1 MNQSLR
7 TVPNRLMGMLKSM
20 ATPLCFLLVWA
31 GASQAQVSTSYT
43 FAGSSGTYT
52 EITGGTQL
60 WGGNFQLDNFDNL
73 VSSAQTI
80 PSFNFNGTAYTSMYV
95 STNGFIT
102 FGSAPTST
110 NFTPI
115 SGNEGYAGA
124 ISGFGADLENRS
136 GFNAREV
143 RWETIG
149 NEVIIQW
156 KGVRRQNL
164 SENFNFQIRL
174 NTATNAIAI
183 IYGPRSTPDNATTF
197 QPEVG
202 LRGSSN
208 LLLSNLN
215 SRRVESGAETW
226 ANSLAGSSF
235 AHKVRYTNA
244 SPAKSWTNGQI
255 YTWSPC
261 TPPTVSVSPSPASYC
276 PGGSVALTASGATS
290 YAWSPASGLSGTTGA
305 NVSANPAALT
315 VYTVSGTNSGC
326 AFAGT
331 QQVAVAIKGT
341 PTAASATPSATS
353 ACAGSTIDLTGSA
366 TNLPTTLLSNNFNSG
381 LNGWSTVNSST
392 GGNPAD
398 AAWTLRPNGYFYNA
412 SSGAD
417 PTFNSNDNTQFLL
430 SNSDDQGSGGTTA
443 TVLKSPG
450 FNTEGY
456 TALSL
461 TYFHHYRFNS
471 GATDRGYV
479 EVSTDD
485 QNWTTVQTHSSTQG
499 AANGFVSTNVNLNAY
514 AGEEIVYV
522 RFRYAATY
530 DWWWA
535 IDNVTLTG
543 TPAALTWGWSSTPA
557 GYTSTSQSPTGV
569 TVTQTRTY
577 TVTATSTNGC
587 SASATTASVTAIT
600 APNAGMSGTLDICSN
615 QSAVALSASLGGTP
629 DAGGAWTGPSPV
641 IGGNYDPATMDPGV
655 YTYTV
660 TATPCANAQAT
671 VTVTEPAATLWYA
684 DTDADGFGDPG
695 SSQLACTAP
704 LNHVANN
711 TDDCPSVFGVIG
723 SACNDGNACTL
734 NDVLDG
740 SCNCAGTYTD
750 TDSDGVCDANDN
762 CPTIPGQIGSACDDG
777 VDCTVN
783 DVLDG
788 LCNCAGTYTDTDS
801 DGTCDFDDGC
811 PTDPNKTWEGICGCG
826 NPDVDGDGDT
836 VMDCL
841 DGCPTDP
848 NKIAPGLC
856 GCGTPDTDTD
866 GDAAA
871 DCNDQCP
878 LDPNKTS
885 PGTCGCGNAEPG
897 TACNDGNPNTGNDVV
912 NASCQCLGTPLDCA
926 GVPGGPAVPGTT
938 CDDNDA
944 NTVNDVYDA
953 NCTCAGTPTGEIVGL
968 TLNTD
973 ANGSQ
978 TSWEIIPLG
987 GGAALCSG
995 SNYANNSSIP
1005 LSCPLADG
1013 CYVLRVMDSFGDGMT
1028 TGGYALRN
1036 GQNERIIDNNGD
1048 GNFTFTSQLLN
1059 GQGFCLPLGSD
1070 RVKPSRCDLEN
1081 LLPTDWTAAEEN
1093 PAVSAQFG
1101 IGNQADD
1108 GYQFWFFNPDGA
1120 YSRRVL
1126 VTHAT
1131 NNYLFPWG
1139 PARCS
1144 YLRLSDLVTLPLPHN
1159 TLLNLRVRSLV
1170 NGVYSE
1176 FGPACRLKI
1185 DLVNQCPTT
1194 QLVDDTNSPNH
1205 SCGLTNVL
1213 LNGSQYLHAVYV
1225 ANVVKYQF
1233 EFDDVNSNYLRRIA
1247 IPGSSLHLVPWATL
1261 PLQYGTTYSVR
1272 VRVSYDNGANYCPW
1286 GNACTITTAPTPPVQ
1301 SQGRGMITVI
1311 GEESHEFR
1319 LWPNPNRG
1327 DVLNLIAD
1335 GLSEEAV
1342 TAEVVIMD
1350 LFGKQVHAAKVPV
1363 TDGTVRE
1370 IMSLDGRLPAGVY
1383 LVTLQ
1388 DQGAQRVQRL
1398 VIE

>member
-1 MNQSLR
+1 M
-7 TVPNRLMGMLKSM
+7 
-20 ATPLCFLLVWA
+20 
-31 GASQAQVSTSYT
+31 
-43 FAGSSGTYT
+43 
-52 EITGGTQL
+52 
-60 WGGNFQLDNFDNL
+60 
-73 VSSAQTI
+73 
-80 PSFNFNGTAYTSMYV
+80 
-95 STNGFIT
+95 
-102 FGSAPTST
+102 
-110 NFTPI
+110 
-115 SGNEGYAGA
+115 
-124 ISGFGADLENRS
+124 
-136 GFNAREV
+136 
-143 RWETIG
+143 
-149 NEVIIQW
+149 
-156 KGVRRQNL
+156 
-164 SENFNFQIRL
+164 
-174 NTATNAIAI
+174 
-183 IYGPRSTPDNATTF
+183 
-197 QPEVG
+197 
-202 LRGSSN
+202 
-208 LLLSNLN
+208 LSNLN

-226 ANSLAGSSF
+226 ANSLAGTSF
-235 AHKVRYTNA
+235 SHKVRFTNA
-244 SPAKSWTNGQI
+244 SPAKSWTSGQI
-255 YTWSPC
+255 YTWSAC

-305 NVSANPAALT
+305 NVTANPSALT
-315 VYTVSGTNSGC
+315 VYTVSGTSTGC

-331 QQVAVAIKGT
+331 QQVTVAIKGA

-353 ACAGSTIDLTGSA
+353 ACTGGTINLTGSA
-366 TNLPTTLLSNNFNSG
+366 TNLPGTLLSNNFNSG

-392 GGNPAD
+392 GGTPAD

-412 SSGAD
+412 SSGSD

-443 TVLKSPG
+443 TILQSPG

-456 TALSL
+456 TAVSL
-461 TYFHHYRFNS
+461 TYFHYFRFNS
-471 GATDRGYV
+471 GPDDRARV
-479 EVSTDD
+479 EVSTDN
-485 QNWTTVQTHSSTQG
+485 QNWTILQTHSTTQG
-499 AANGFVSTNVNLNAY
+499 TATGFVSTSVNLNAY
-514 AGEEIVYV
+514 VGEEVVYV
-522 RFRYAATY
+522 RFRYSASN

-535 IDNVTLTG
+535 IDNVTVTG
-543 TPAALTWGWSSTPA
+543 TPAALTWGWTSTPA
-557 GYTSTSQSPTGV
+557 GFTSSSQSPSGV
-569 TVTQTRTY
+569 AVSQTRVY
-577 TVTATSTNGC
+577 NLTATAGSGC
-587 SASATTASVTAIT
+587 TATASTASVTAVPP
-600 APNAGMSGTLDICSN
+600 PNAGTNGS
-615 QSAVALSASLGGTP
+615 LSVCATSTTASLLTALGGSP
-629 DAGGAWTGPSPV
+629 DATGSWSGPSTV
-641 IGGNYDPATMDPGV
+641 IGNNYNATTMTPGV

-660 TATPCANAQAT
+660 TPTSPCVGNATAT
-671 VTVTEPAATLWYA
+671 VTVTEQAAPNAGTNGSLSVCATSTTASLLTALGGSPDATGSWSGPSTVIGNNYDATTMTPGVYTYTVTPTSPCVGNATATVTVTEQAVPNAGTNGSLTICSNDPSAALVASLGGTPDGGGAWTGPSAGIGGSYDPATMAPGVYTYTVSAAPCADASATVTVTENTATLWYA
-684 DTDADGFGDPG
+684 DTDGDGFGDPG

-704 LNHVANN
+704 LNHVANS
-711 TDDCPSVFGVIG
+711 TDNCPSVFGVIG
-723 SACNDGNACTL
+723 SSCNDGNACTL
-734 NDVLDG
+734 GDVLNA
-740 SCNCAGTYTD
+740 SCTCAGTYTD

-762 CPTIPGQIGSACDDG
+762 CPTVSGQIGSACDDG

-788 LCNCAGTYTDTDS
+788 LCNCAGTFTDTDS

-811 PTDPNKTWEGICGCG
+811 PLDPNKTWEGICGCG

-848 NKIAPGLC
+848 NKISPGLC

-871 DCNDQCP
+871 DCNDLCP
-878 LDPNKTS
+878 LDPNKTA

-912 NASCQCLGTPLDCA
+912 NASCQCIGTTLDCA
-926 GVPGGPAVPGTT
+926 GVPGGPAIPGTA
-938 CDDNDA
+938 CDDSNPG
-944 NTVNDVYDA
+944 TVNDVYLA
-953 NCTCAGTPTGEIVGL
+953 NCTCAGTPTGQIVGL
-968 TLNTD
+968 MLNTD

-995 SNYANNSSIP
+995 SNYASNSSIP
-1005 LSCPLADG
+1005 LNCPLADG

-1028 TGGYALRN
+1028 TGGYMLHD
-1036 GQNERIIDNNGD
+1036 GQNKRIIDNDGD
-1048 GNFTFTSQLLN
+1048 GNFTFTSELAN
-1059 GQGFCLPLGSD
+1059 GQGFCLPLGTD
-1070 RVKPSRCDLEN
+1070 RVKPSRCDLES

-1108 GYQFWFFNPDGA
+1108 GYQFWFFNPDGG
-1120 YSRRVL
+1120 YSRRTL
-1126 VTHAT
+1126 ITHAT

-1170 NGVYSE
+1170 NGVYGE

-1233 EFDDVNSNYLRRIA
+1233 EFDDINSTYLRRIA

-1286 GNACTITTAPTPPVQ
+1286 GNACTITTAPTPPSQ
-1301 SQGRGMITVI
+1301 SQGRGMVALISA
-1311 GEESHEFR
+1311 ESHEFR

-1350 LFGKQVHAAKVPV
+1350 LFGKQVHAAQVPV
-1363 TDGTVRE
+1363 TDGAVRE
-1370 IMSLDGRLPAGVY
+1370 IMSLDGRLPSGVY

-1388 DQGAQRVQRL
+1388 TQGTQQVQRL
-1398 VIE
+1398 VVE

>member
-1 MNQSLR
+1 M
-7 TVPNRLMGMLKSM
+7 
-20 ATPLCFLLVWA
+20 
-31 GASQAQVSTSYT
+31 
-43 FAGSSGTYT
+43 
-52 EITGGTQL
+52 
-60 WGGNFQLDNFDNL
+60 
-73 VSSAQTI
+73 
-80 PSFNFNGTAYTSMYV
+80 
-95 STNGFIT
+95 
-102 FGSAPTST
+102 
-110 NFTPI
+110 
-115 SGNEGYAGA
+115 
-124 ISGFGADLENRS
+124 
-136 GFNAREV
+136 
-143 RWETIG
+143 
-149 NEVIIQW
+149 
-156 KGVRRQNL
+156 
-164 SENFNFQIRL
+164 
-174 NTATNAIAI
+174 
-183 IYGPRSTPDNATTF
+183 
-197 QPEVG
+197 
-202 LRGSSN
+202 
-208 LLLSNLN
+208 
-215 SRRVESGAETW
+215 
-226 ANSLAGSSF
+226 
-235 AHKVRYTNA
+235 
-244 SPAKSWTNGQI
+244 
-255 YTWSPC
+255 
-261 TPPTVSVSPSPASYC
+261 
-276 PGGSVALTASGATS
+276 
-290 YAWSPASGLSGTTGA
+290 
-305 NVSANPAALT
+305 
-315 VYTVSGTNSGC
+315 
-326 AFAGT
+326 
-331 QQVAVAIKGT
+331 
-341 PTAASATPSATS
+341 
-353 ACAGSTIDLTGSA
+353 
-366 TNLPTTLLSNNFNSG
+366 
-381 LNGWSTVNSST
+381 
-392 GGNPAD
+392 
-398 AAWTLRPNGYFYNA
+398 
-412 SSGAD
+412 
-417 PTFNSNDNTQFLL
+417 
-430 SNSDDQGSGGTTA
+430 
-443 TVLKSPG
+443 
-450 FNTEGY
+450 
-456 TALSL
+456 
-461 TYFHHYRFNS
+461 
-471 GATDRGYV
+471 
-479 EVSTDD
+479 EVSTDG
-485 QNWTTVQTHSSTQG
+485 QNWTIEQTHSSTQG
-499 AANGFVSTNVNLNAY
+499 AVNGFVLATVNLDAY
-514 AGEEIVYV
+514 IGEEVLYI

-600 APNAGMSGTLDICSN
+600 APNAGTSGNLDICSN

-684 DTDADGFGDPG
+684 DTDGDGFGDPG

-704 LNHVANN
+704 LNHVANS

-734 NDVLDG
+734 NDVLNA
-740 SCNCAGTYTD
+740 SCTCAGTYTD

-762 CPTIPGQIGSACDDG
+762 CPTVSGQIGSACDDG
-777 VDCTVN
+777 VDCTLN

-848 NKIAPGLC
+848 NKIAPGVC

-938 CDDNDA
+938 CDDSDP

-1028 TGGYALRN
+1028 TGGYALRD
-1036 GQNERIIDNNGD
+1036 GQNERIIDNNGN

-1059 GQGFCLPLGSD
+1059 GQGFCLPLGTD

-1194 QLVDDTNSPNH
+1194 QLVDDANSPNH
-1205 SCGLTNVL
+1205 SCGLINVL
-1213 LNGSQYLHAVYV
+1213 LDGSQYLHAVYV

-1233 EFDDVNSNYLRRIA
+1233 EFDDINSTYLRRIA